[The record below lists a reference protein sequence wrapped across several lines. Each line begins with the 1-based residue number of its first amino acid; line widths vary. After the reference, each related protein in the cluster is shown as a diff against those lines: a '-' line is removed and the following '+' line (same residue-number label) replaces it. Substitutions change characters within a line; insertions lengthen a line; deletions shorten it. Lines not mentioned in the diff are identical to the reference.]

1 MSRTALTESQ
11 KKDRK
16 LLRTLNAYK
25 RENRIT
31 HRETAK
37 ALNCSEH
44 TVSLILNGHTDITI
58 RALRIMLQLFGVPV
72 EEIINLI

>member
-1 MSRTALTESQ
+1 MGRQALTEEQ

-16 LLRTLNAYK
+16 ILRTLNAYK

-37 ALNCSEH
+37 ALDCSEH
-44 TVSLILNGHTDITI
+44 TVSAILNGHTDLTI
-58 RALRIMLQLFGVPV
+58 RALRILIELFGVPV
-72 EEIINLI
+72 EEITNLL